1 MTKLFS
7 CKILLLALTIYSCN
21 TQQKKSNSSEINLLD
36 NLELSTKT
44 ISEQSKYLYHT
55 LEIGL
60 TKENSN
66 HQSNYL
72 FPKAEVNYS
81 ISKNLQESI
90 LSLQEKFPIS
100 ESDSKANELYDNL
113 NLFKGNLLKIDDE
126 FSKIYAKS
134 IFRLTTLDDPK
145 VSSKSDFVSL
155 LSKSNEQDF
164 KLRLSK
170 LHNSISLLEN
180 IMLTHFNIASSN
192 PVKVIFDKFAGLVSQ
207 SSKRLNKG
215 DTLEISAGVGAFSS
229 ASNPQIIINGSNIKV
244 GSDGLAKYSFKVSG
258 ENGMNVVPVYIEFT
272 SPDGT
277 KQNSKI
283 PIVYYVDN

>member
-1 MTKLFS
+1 MTKILG

-21 TQQKKSNSSEINLLD
+21 IKNTKSNSSEINLLD

-55 LEIGL
+55 LEVGL
-60 TKENSN
+60 TKENLN
-66 HQSNYL
+66 HQTDYL
-72 FPKAEVNYS
+72 FPKAEVSYS
-81 ISKNLQESI
+81 ISKNLHQSI

-113 NLFKGNLLKIDDE
+113 NLFKDNLLNIDNE
-126 FSKIYAKS
+126 FSKDYAKE
-134 IFRLTTLDDPK
+134 IFGLTTLDDPK

-170 LHNSISLLEN
+170 MHNSVSILEN
-180 IMLTHFNIASSN
+180 KMLTHFNIASSN
-192 PVKVIFDKFAGLVSQ
+192 PIRVIFDKFAGLVSQ
-207 SSKRLNKG
+207 SCKRLNKG

-229 ASNPQIIINGSNIKV
+229 VSNPQIIINGSNIKV

-258 ENGMNVVPVYIEFT
+258 ENGMNVIPVYIEFT

-277 KQNSKI
+277 KQNSKV
-283 PIVYYVDN
+283 PVVYYINN